1 MKLGRLSPIALA
13 VSGAILLSACGGGGG
28 GSSAATTAPA
38 STNVTITPSLGKFSN
53 GCTVDIRKSTGEL
66 LGTQA
71 VQPTGKV
78 SIAVT
83 GYTGPIIVQVKGSDT
98 CTYYDEAR
106 NANQSFGTGQTLN
119 AVVPD
124 VRSELSVNLLTNL
137 AAARLLDGDKL
148 ATGKT
153 ETEINRENA
162 TVQQMFQVGNIFAPP
177 TLIGNATDKFDNTEA
192 GKLAAKLAALAEL
205 ALTANQQ
212 LTTFSTALVNDL
224 KDDDNLNTVAIDTAA
239 FRAALQTAV
248 SKYAA
253 DEAKA
258 ALDTLDDNTTI
269 QTRVSDVQ
277 DKVDKVLAA
286 GTALQQAK
294 QIFADLRTSIMSIS
308 NEAGTGS
315 LDVQN
320 EQLQNDFQ
328 YGVDIGQTVSSLS
341 LMIEASQGFFLG
353 TETTIGNDFFKDGF
367 CEKRSNAYA
376 ECWFYSTELSK
387 VYAVALTLTGTNTVQ
402 WEVTADG
409 DPSRGGSPRTL
420 SGLTGTINLS
430 GTTTTLTGNFYPM
443 TGDAAKTAVN
453 FRFMYS
459 GSKGEQAWSGNG
471 VLNAVKADDST
482 STLKFEATEV
492 AISEARKTA
501 KFVATLTS
509 PHHVFNGTL
518 EFSGETL
525 SKDGQ
530 SSPKD
535 AKLVGSFTNTATGFK
550 FLEGTLT
557 GTLDQSNY
565 NHTLEKSASNYDTF
579 AYSFKGTA
587 YKSAN
592 VLGVGLDLIV
602 SNSSYT
608 QRNASFSFTGTN
620 GLAIAGTGTQIRTA
634 DERLPSTWN
643 ITNANG
649 IKATYDSAAKSGE
662 VLKADG
668 STLGTISNQRVTFI
682 DGTFESLI

>member
-1 MKLGRLSPIALA
+1 MKLARLSPIALA

-28 GSSAATTAPA
+28 GSSSSGTAAPT
-38 STNVTITPSLGKFSN
+38 STSITVTPSLGKFSTACN
-53 GCTVDIRKSTGEL
+53 VEIRKSTGEL
-66 LGTQA
+66 LGSAPVASNGTA
-71 VQPTGKV
+71 VV
-78 SIAVT
+78 SIPADYSGV
-83 GYTGPIIVQVKGSDT
+83 IIAQIKGASG
-98 CTYYDEAR
+98 CTYFDEA
-106 NANQSFGTGQTLN
+106 AGETPFGAGQQLS
-119 AVVPD
+119 AVVD
-124 VRSELSVNLLTNL
+124 GVRSNLGVNALTNL
-137 AAARLLDGDKL
+137 AAARLLDGNKL
-148 ATGKT
+148 AADKT
-153 ETEINRENA
+153 SDQIKTENA
-162 TVQQMFQVGNIFAPP
+162 TVQLMFQVGDMFAAP
-177 TLIGNATDKFDNTEA
+177 TLIGKSTDTIDNTEA
-192 GKLAAKLAALAEL
+192 GKLAAKLAALAEIASTLSKNVATL
-205 ALTANQQ
+205 AAELA
-212 LTTFSTALVNDL
+212 ADL
-224 KDDDNLNTVAIDTAA
+224 KDGTLDGIENTQLQAGLTAA
-239 FRAALQTAV
+239 VNKFADSTSKTAL
-248 SKYAA
+248 
-253 DEAKA
+253 
-258 ALDTLDDNTTI
+258 LDLPANTSLR
-269 QTRVSDVQ
+269 TRTSDVQ
-277 DKVDKVLAA
+277 TDAAKVLAA
-286 GTALQQAK
+286 GDDLRQAK
-294 QIFADLRTSIMSIS
+294 QIFADLRTSIISIS

-328 YGVDIGQTVSSLS
+328 YGVDIGQTVSSMS
-341 LMIEASQGFFLG
+341 LMIEASREFFLG

-367 CEKRSNAYA
+367 CEKHSNSYA
-376 ECWFYSTELSK
+376 ECWFYSSELSK
-387 VYAVALTLTGTNTVQ
+387 AYAVALTLTGTNTVQ
-402 WEVTADG
+402 WEVTADV
-409 DPSRGGSPRTL
+409 DPSQGGSPRTL

-453 FRFMYS
+453 FSFMYS
-459 GSKGEQAWSGNG
+459 GNKGEQAWSGNG
-471 VLNAVKADDST
+471 TLNAVKADGAT

-501 KFVATLTS
+501 KFVAALAS
-509 PHHVFNGTL
+509 PHHIFNGTL

-592 VLGVGLDLIV
+592 VPGVGLDLIV

-634 DERLPSTWN
+634 DEQLPSTWN

-649 IKATYDSAAKSGE
+649 IKATYDSAAKSGK